1 MKQINHTLI
10 SHPLLGK
17 INVEPLNVAQHIT
30 TISHWMHMDY
40 ASFWGMKGMADVKIK
55 DNYQTLMNSTSE
67 MAYIG
72 SIEGEIK
79 FLIEVYDVNHHEI
92 GKHFQPLTG
101 DIGMHILLAP
111 ANIQQSG
118 FSKAVMEVVLDF
130 IFTQLNAERV
140 VVEPDV
146 NNDKIHRLNQRLGI
160 RHQRKITLSNKEALL
175 GFVTQK
181 QFEQAKNVNHALHNS
196 KQISDGCDKA
206 IAYTKQLSLEN
217 WQRVNLEL
225 VIKIITE
232 FSHERLIFP
241 EKTTDGCYYL
251 TTENKQITYRFEA
264 QMLPLNHLAINAT
277 SLTKTDQN
285 VPATNVSD
293 NIEAMSFI
301 IEFAH
306 QLNLLGE
313 KLATYLEE
321 VSSTLTS
328 SCYKIAKSSYSATE
342 LATQA
347 FQVIESEMT
356 HGHPS
361 FVANNGRIGF
371 SSDDYHQFAPE
382 AANTLQLIWLACHRS
397 NTAFHSI
404 EGLSYQ
410 ALINQE
416 LDLSEQLFFEKQL
429 INKGVEPKDY
439 ILFPMHPWQWKNKLV
454 LLYAKEIAH
463 QQIICLGQGNDN
475 YLPQQSIRTLF
486 NLSDNSKFYV
496 KTALSILNMGF
507 MRGLSAK
514 YMAVTPAINQWVFE
528 LVSQDQTLKALNFV
542 PLQELATVGFSGS
555 YYENEQLGDTPY
567 KKMLAALW
575 RENPTN
581 MIGKNESLAT
591 MASLLHLDNN
601 GEAYITANIQAAKIE
616 ASEWL
621 SCYFKAYLTPLLH
634 CFYQYKLGSVP

>member
-301 IEFAH
+301 LHFAH
-306 QLNLLGE
+306 LR
-313 KLATYLEE
+313 Y
-321 VSSTLTS
+321 
-328 SCYKIAKSSYSATE
+328 
-342 LATQA
+342 
-347 FQVIESEMT
+347 
-356 HGHPS
+356 
-361 FVANNGRIGF
+361 
-371 SSDDYHQFAPE
+371 
-382 AANTLQLIWLACHRS
+382 
-397 NTAFHSI
+397 
-404 EGLSYQ
+404 
-410 ALINQE
+410 
-416 LDLSEQLFFEKQL
+416 
-429 INKGVEPKDY
+429 
-439 ILFPMHPWQWKNKLV
+439 
-454 LLYAKEIAH
+454 
-463 QQIICLGQGNDN
+463 
-475 YLPQQSIRTLF
+475 
-486 NLSDNSKFYV
+486 
-496 KTALSILNMGF
+496 
-507 MRGLSAK
+507 
-514 YMAVTPAINQWVFE
+514 
-528 LVSQDQTLKALNFV
+528 
-542 PLQELATVGFSGS
+542 
-555 YYENEQLGDTPY
+555 
-567 KKMLAALW
+567 
-575 RENPTN
+575 
-581 MIGKNESLAT
+581 
-591 MASLLHLDNN
+591 
-601 GEAYITANIQAAKIE
+601 
-616 ASEWL
+616 
-621 SCYFKAYLTPLLH
+621 
-634 CFYQYKLGSVP
+634 